1 MNKLARVRKVFGEKE
16 IVRITLSNGATL
28 NFTRDRA
35 ATAIG
40 QARNISLRFPS
51 IQVRFNFTSFFRGKL
66 LIMLGSAMLGL
77 GHGDVLSL
85 EFQHFNFRSPWPI
98 CII

>member
-28 NFTRDRA
+28 NFTRERA

-51 IQVRFNFTSFFRGKL
+51 IQVRFNFISFTRAKL

-77 GHGDVLSL
+77 GHGEVLSL